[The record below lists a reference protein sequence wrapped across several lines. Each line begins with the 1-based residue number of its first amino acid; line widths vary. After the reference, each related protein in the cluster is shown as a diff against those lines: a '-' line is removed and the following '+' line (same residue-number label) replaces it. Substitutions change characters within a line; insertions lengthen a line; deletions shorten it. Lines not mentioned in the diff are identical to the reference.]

1 METARKRY
9 TFGYKND
16 VARLH
21 IKNPQ
26 STISIPAFVCRQWFD
41 KLYVLGL
48 FTDIITLS
56 VDESEIK
63 ISPASISS
71 DETFVLCTNGS
82 GAGRKVTLPLYL
94 VDKYDLK
101 AGYYHISVLDDGALQ
116 INLKERVG

>member
-26 STISIPAFVCRQWFD
+26 STISIPAFVCRQLFD
-41 KLYVLGL
+41 KWSALGID
-48 FTDIITLS
+48 TDIITYSL
-56 VDESEIK
+56 DNTK
-63 ISPASISS
+63 ILIVPASTSS
-71 DETFVLCTNGS
+71 DETFVLSTNGS

-94 VDKYDLK
+94 VEKYKLQN
-101 AGYYHISVLDDGALQ
+101 GYYRIRVSKDGALE

>member
-26 STISIPAFVCRQWFD
+26 SIVSIPAFVCRQLFD
-41 KLYVLGL
+41 KWSVLGID
-48 FTDIITLS
+48 TDIITYSL
-56 VDESEIK
+56 DNTK
-63 ISPASISS
+63 ILIVPASTSS
-71 DETFVLCTNGS
+71 DETFVLSTNGS

-94 VDKYDLK
+94 VEKYKLQN
-101 AGYYHISVLDDGALQ
+101 GYYRIRVGKDGSLE

>member
-26 STISIPAFVCRQWFD
+26 SIVSIPAFVCRQLFD
-41 KLYVLGL
+41 KWSALGID
-48 FTDIITLS
+48 TDIITYSL
-56 VDESEIK
+56 DNTK
-63 ISPASISS
+63 ILIVPASTSS
-71 DETFVLCTNGS
+71 DETFVLSTNGS

-94 VDKYDLK
+94 VEKYKLQN
-101 AGYYHISVLDDGALQ
+101 GYYRIRVGKDGALE